1 MTRSRGQIPPWTVA
15 LLLALAMAL
24 LGLLAPA
31 PAAAADLQLSEVT
44 IAPCPS
50 DDPGAQPGG
59 SRSST
64 ASCFAMKGVVTNRGS
79 RPVVDTDVFALILDA
94 GGEPVLPHRGRI
106 GSLGDVPPGS
116 SRFALRLAVP
126 PGSRLPLQVRN
137 AKARGFGAPV
147 RSRAGVGQERLP
159 LEMALEEAERV
170 DPPQ

>member
-1 MTRSRGQIPPWTVA
+1 MARSLPRPRSWLLRLIPLVVA
-15 LLLALAMAL
+15 LWWLVSA
-24 LGLLAPA
+24 A

-44 IAPCPS
+44 IAPCPA

-59 SRSST
+59 SRST
-64 ASCFAMKGVVTNRGS
+64 AASCYALRGVVTNRGG

-126 PGSRLPLQVRN
+126 PGSRTPLEVRN
-137 AKARGFGAPV
+137 AKARGFTSPV
-147 RSRAGVGQERLP
+147 RSRVGAGQERLP
-159 LEMALEEAERV
+159 LEMDLGESPAA
-170 DPPQ
+170 PAPQ